1 MGLLLPWL
9 NNIVPKFD
17 IGKKVM
23 KGAFWP
29 YKLIE
34 NAIYPTYPMKP
45 WFYSPFKGEKE
56 RFPRVKTYWNFIQS
70 SA

>member
-1 MGLLLPWL
+1 
-9 NNIVPKFD
+9 
-17 IGKKVM
+17 M
-23 KGAFWP
+23 KGAFLP

-34 NAIYPTYPMKP
+34 NATYPTYPMTP

>member
-1 MGLLLPWL
+1 
-9 NNIVPKFD
+9 
-17 IGKKVM
+17 M